1 MMKRLGLAL
10 VLVML
15 LVGCGKPAEE
25 AVIPVKIVEV
35 EKIAVVVA
43 TPTLA
48 PTLAPT
54 PTEEIEVSLNTLK
67 RIDMLPYYDVSAVV
81 DLDGSPVVYFNLTG
95 ATPDDPIQFFCD
107 ATREVLGINNRLAID
122 AGVVFIEVESETGM
136 LCLVITDDM
145 KVICVPFGE
154 G

>member
-1 MMKRLGLAL
+1 MKKLGLVL

-15 LVGCGKPAEE
+15 LVGCGKSAEE
-25 AVIPVKIVEV
+25 VVIPVKIVEV
-35 EKIAVVVA
+35 EKVVVVVA
-43 TPTLA
+43 TPTSA
-48 PTLAPT
+48 PTLVPT
-54 PTEEIEVSLNTLK
+54 PTEEIDYPLSALK
-67 RIDMLPYYDVSAVV
+67 EIDMSPYYDISAVV

-145 KVICVPFGE
+145 KVICVPFGD